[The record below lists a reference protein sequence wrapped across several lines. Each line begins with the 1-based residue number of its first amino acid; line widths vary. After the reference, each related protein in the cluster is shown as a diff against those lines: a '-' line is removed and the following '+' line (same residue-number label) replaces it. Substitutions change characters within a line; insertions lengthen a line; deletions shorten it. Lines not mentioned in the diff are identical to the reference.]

1 MTINDLIKYC
11 EIRLEFLK
19 NQKTTYIQL
28 NDYDMV
34 NKIEIQIFE
43 SEVTLNQLKNSNN

>member
-1 MTINDLIKYC
+1 MTIYDLIRYC

-28 NDYDMV
+28 NEYDMV
-34 NKIEIQIFE
+34 NKIEMQILE
-43 SEVTLNQLKNSNN
+43 SEITLNQLKNSNS